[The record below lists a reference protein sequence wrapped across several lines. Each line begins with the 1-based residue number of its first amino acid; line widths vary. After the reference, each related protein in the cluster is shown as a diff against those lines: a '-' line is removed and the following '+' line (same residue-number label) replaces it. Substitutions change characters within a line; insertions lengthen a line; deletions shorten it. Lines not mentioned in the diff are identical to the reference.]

1 MDTEFARTFLAVSSS
16 GSFVAAADL
25 LHITQST
32 VSARIRALEEQLAC
46 RLFVRN
52 KAGAVL
58 TEAGRRFAKHADLLV
73 KTAEQA
79 RHDAGLPAGFRASIV
94 VSARIGLWEGL
105 LVDWLSRFRAKT
117 DDISVKAEIG
127 FEADIM
133 QGLIDGRIDIGMMY
147 TPQRRPTVEIE
158 KLLDETLIMVS
169 SEPGPP
175 PESDYVYVD
184 WGQEFNRLHTGS
196 FPDFVSP
203 ALSFNIGWLGLSYL
217 LKQGGSGYFPE
228 RLVRRLIDTGDL
240 FRVPDAP
247 ALTMPAWLVYPKA
260 RDAALIDPI
269 LDEIIAVARQEIAA
283 AET

>member
-32 VSARIRALEEQLAC
+32 VSARIRALEEQLSC

-79 RHDAGLPAGFRASIV
+79 RHDAGLPVGFRAGIV
-94 VSARIGLWEGL
+94 VSARIGLWDVVL
-105 LVDWLSRFRAKT
+105 IDWLSRFRENT
-117 DDISVKAEIG
+117 PDISVKAEIG

-158 KLLDETLIMVS
+158 KLMDETLVMVS

-175 PESDYVYVD
+175 PESDYIYVD

-203 ALSFNIGWLGLSYL
+203 ALSFNIGWLGLAYL
-217 LKQGGSGYFPE
+217 MKQGGSGYFPE
-228 RLVRRLIDTGDL
+228 RLVRRLIDAGDL
-240 FRVPDAP
+240 FAVPDTP
-247 ALTMPAWLVYPKA
+247 TFTMPAWLVYPKA
-260 RDAALIDPI
+260 RDTGLIDPI
-269 LDEIIAVARQEIAA
+269 LDEIKAVAQRESDAA
-283 AET
+283 RT